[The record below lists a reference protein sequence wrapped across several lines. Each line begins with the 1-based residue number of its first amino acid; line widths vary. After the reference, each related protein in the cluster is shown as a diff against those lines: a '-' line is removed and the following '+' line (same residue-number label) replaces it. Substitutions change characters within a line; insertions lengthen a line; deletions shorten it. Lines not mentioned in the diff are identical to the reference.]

1 MILCGPTAAGK
12 TQLALDLAAAL
23 GGVILGADSRQI
35 YCDFDIGTAKP
46 SLAERSQVPHYL
58 IDCWDPRQA
67 RTVGDYQDLAQPLI
81 DQLHQQGQVPILVG
95 GTGLYIKALAEGLRL
110 PRIPP
115 QPELRQQLMQLGQPY
130 CHQLLEQ
137 VDPPA
142 ASRIHVHDAVRTVRA
157 LEVFYATGQ
166 PISQLQT
173 ATPPDY
179 PIFYFGLDSPCLEER
194 IAHRTR
200 QMIEYGLVQ
209 EVEALCQR
217 YGADL
222 PLLETLGY
230 REVRRYLAGDWTLDQ
245 VIDQTILRTRQFAK
259 RQRTWFRAL
268 PQIHW
273 LNSDGA
279 EALSQVI
286 RQLHTG

>member
-1 MILCGPTAAGK
+1 
-12 TQLALDLAAAL
+12 LAVAL

-35 YCDFDIGTAKP
+35 YRDFDIGTAKP
-46 SLAERSQVPHYL
+46 SLAERAKVPHHL
-58 IDCWDPRQA
+58 IDCWDPRQTG
-67 RTVGDYQDLAQPLI
+67 TVGDYQDLVQPLI
-81 DQLHQQGQVPILVG
+81 EQLHQQGQVPILVG
-95 GTGLYIKALAEGLRL
+95 GTGLYIKAIAEGLRL

-115 QPELRQQLMQLGQPY
+115 QPELRQQLIQLGQPY
-130 CHQLLEQ
+130 CHQLLKQ

-142 ASRIHVHDAVRTVRA
+142 ASRIHANDVVRTVRA

-166 PISQLQT
+166 PISGLQT

-179 PIFYFGLDSPCLEER
+179 PLFYIGLDSPCLGER
-194 IAHRTR
+194 VARRTR
-200 QMIEYGLVQ
+200 QMIEYGLIQ
-209 EVEALCQR
+209 EVEALCRR

-230 REVRRYLAGDWTLDQ
+230 REVRGYLAGKWTLEQ
-245 VIDQTILRTRQFAK
+245 VIEQTILRTRQFAK

-273 LNSDGA
+273 LNSDDP
-279 EALSQVI
+279 ELLSKVI
-286 RQLHTG
+286 RQIQAD